1 MAVGSGIY
9 ISWLMGAIL
18 LSVALMPLMKPPWAK
33 IRLQAFVDMF
43 RRYWAHMIVVFSVY
57 LWKDLLDQ
65 LDRILMAN
73 TQLDMT
79 PYIYAVEGDI
89 VLWIQDAFQNDL
101 LSVGLTHF
109 YVMGFMTATFA
120 SFVYPIYFDDRH
132 MADRVSLSMFWV
144 YVLAIPFYLFF
155 NVRVTGD
162 HIPAMETIAYDLTP
176 VIHNWFTRIDPFT
189 NGMPSL
195 HIGLPFAVWLTYL
208 RWDEDGR
215 WQRFRVALVVFI
227 LLTGFTILYLGIH
240 WVVDI
245 IGGILVATLAVRLSD
260 KTHAQFWRFAD
271 ERLFTRRLARIIDN
285 PKAWLREVRRT
296 AERVIKPIQ
305 EPSSAQTGAAIIAIL
320 LGTGV
325 VLLWDATH
333 QDFPV
338 EGVEWPTD
346 AAGSGDW
353 LVSIQQNDDM
363 SYDVIAT
370 NSNSRESQT
379 ISTITVGQGG
389 WTSVPRISA
398 SEGGLVLFDAYKV
411 QFWAYPDGEQGFD
424 SLWTNEIFDQDTSGI
439 LGVFLAEDAFGGPV
453 IATVFED
460 GIVYR
465 DNNGLLIDDLPSP
478 DGSFTAVA
486 SGGNLIASAMDSA
499 DGPVI
504 DVISLSTQLS
514 LNIEI
519 DSNEDELIDEHLEDI
534 FGIEVNYSTSSVV
547 ALEMDGNWIVA
558 VVDVGPVNR
567 VILIDSASG
576 SQLLLSDPVWPA
588 SSPSIAYGK
597 VAYLQIPRFD
607 PTADPEDL
615 LTARDVF
622 LHDIDENRTV
632 QLTIDDDVDQSNPQ
646 VLQSTVAWIESNEND
661 EVEIRIHA
669 LEETFEPY
677 SSVVLQSAIVLLIP
691 LMILYAFQTAA
702 DARGPI
708 RREDENGV

>member
-18 LSVALMPLMKPPWAK
+18 LSVAMMPLFKPPWAK
-33 IRLQAFVDMF
+33 IRIQAFVDMF

-215 WQRFRVALVVFI
+215 WKRFRTGLAVFI
-227 LLTGFTILYLGIH
+227 WLTGFTILYLGIH
-240 WVVDI
+240 WVLDI
-245 IGGILVATLAVRLSD
+245 IGGILVATLAARLSE
-260 KTHAQFWRFAD
+260 KTHEPVWRAVD
-271 ERLFTRRLARIIDN
+271 ERLFTRRLARILND
-285 PKAWLREVRRT
+285 PKAWLRAVWRSVKRMLE
-296 AERVIKPIQ
+296 PIQ
-305 EPSSAQTGAAIIAIL
+305 EPSSTQTGAAIIAIL
-320 LGTGV
+320 LSTSV

-338 EGVEWPTD
+338 EGVEWPTET
-346 AAGSGDW
+346 AGSGEW
-353 LVSIQQNDDM
+353 LVSIQENEDM

-370 NSNSRESQT
+370 NSVSRISET
-379 ISTITVGQGG
+379 ISTIVLGEGG
-389 WTSVPRISA
+389 WSSAPRLSA
-398 SEGGLVLFDAYKV
+398 SEDGLVLFDSYKI
-411 QFWAYPDGEQGFD
+411 QFWAYPNGETGFD
-424 SLWTNEIFDQDTSGI
+424 SLWTNEAIEQESTGI
-439 LGVFLAEDAFGGPV
+439 LDVFLAKDEVGEVIIAVVYEDE
-453 IATVFED
+453 IL
-460 GIVYR
+460 YR
-465 DNNGLLIDDLPSP
+465 DSTGHLAEGLPSP
-478 DGSFTAVA
+478 SGSFTAVA
-486 SGGNLIASAMDSA
+486 ASGNQIVSAVNSP
-499 DGPVI
+499 DGPAV
-504 DVISLSTQLS
+504 DVISLSTQLN
-514 LNIEI
+514 LRIEI
-519 DSNEDELIDEHLEDI
+519 DGNEDELIDEHLSEV
-534 FGIEVNYSTSSVV
+534 FGIEVNYSTSTIVG
-547 ALEMDGNWIVA
+547 LEMDSHWIVA
-558 VVDVGPVNR
+558 LVDVGPVNR
-567 VILIDSASG
+567 VILIDTASG
-576 SQLLLSDPVWPA
+576 SQLMLSDPVWPA
-588 SSPSIAYGK
+588 SSPSIAQGQ
-597 VAYLQIPRFD
+597 VAFLQIPRFD
-607 PTADPEDL
+607 PTAEPEDQ

-622 LHDIDENRTV
+622 LHDIDENFTL
-632 QLTIDDDVDQSNPQ
+632 QLTIDDEVDQSNPQ
-646 VLQSTVAWIESNEND
+646 VLQSAVAWIESTDGED
-661 EVEIRIHA
+661 VEIRIYA

-691 LMILYAFQTAA
+691 LLVLYAFQISTQ
-702 DARGPI
+702 ARGPV
-708 RREDENGV
+708 RREPENGI

>member
-1 MAVGSGIY
+1 MAGGSGIY

-33 IRLQAFVDMF
+33 IRIQAFVDMF

-176 VIHNWFTRIDPFT
+176 EIHNWFTRIDPFT

-215 WQRFRVALVVFI
+215 WQRFRVALVGFI
-227 LLTGFTILYLGIH
+227 WLTGFTILYLGIH

-245 IGGILVATLAVRLSD
+245 IGGILVATLAARLSE
-260 KTHAQFWRFAD
+260 KTHEPVWRFAD

-285 PKAWLREVRRT
+285 PKAWLRAVWRT
-296 AERVIKPIQ
+296 AKSLVKPIQ
-305 EPSSAQTGAAIIAIL
+305 EPSSTQTGAAIIAIL

-338 EGVEWPTD
+338 KGVEWPTD
-346 AAGSGDW
+346 AAGSGEW
-353 LVSIQQNDDM
+353 LVSIQENEDM

-370 NSNSRESQT
+370 NSESRESET
-379 ISTITVGQGG
+379 ISTIVLGEGG
-389 WTSVPRISA
+389 WTSMPSISA
-398 SEGGLVLFDAYKV
+398 SEGGLVLFDSYKI
-411 QFWAYPDGEQGFD
+411 QFWAYPTNDRGFD
-424 SLWTNEIFDQDTSGI
+424 SLWTSEALDQDSSGI
-439 LGVFLAEDAFGGPV
+439 LEVLLAEDASNEPV
-453 IATVFED
+453 IVVVYEE

-465 DNNGLLIDDLPSP
+465 DNSGHLVDLPAP
-478 DGSFTAVA
+478 EGSLTAITA
-486 SGGNLIASAMDSA
+486 SGNLVASAMNSD

-504 DVISLSTQLS
+504 DIISLSTHLS
-514 LNIEI
+514 LRIEI
-519 DSNEDELIDEHLEDI
+519 DGNEDELIDEHLEDV
-534 FGIEVNYSTSSVV
+534 FGIEVNYSSSSVV
-547 ALEMDGNWIVA
+547 ELSMDGHWVVA

-567 VILIDSASG
+567 VILIDTASG

-588 SSPSIAYGK
+588 SSPSIANGR
-597 VAYLQIPRFD
+597 VAFLQIPRFD
-607 PTADPEDL
+607 PTAEPEDL

-622 LHDIDENRTV
+622 VHDIDENRTV

-646 VLQSTVAWIESNEND
+646 VLQTAVAWIESSED
-661 EVEIRIHA
+661 EDVEIRIHA

-691 LMILYAFQTAA
+691 LMVLYAFQTSA

-708 RREDENGV
+708 RREDDAVV